1 MQVATNQS
9 LSLEQRLGLRLSQ
22 QQLRYVRLLELN
34 TPELEDAVERELT
47 DNPALEKEDKY
58 DEKGEVLAGG
68 TWREFAIRSSG
79 SRDEDVDYVSL
90 TADRSASLYDYLRE
104 QLYQRDLSEREF
116 KVAEYVIDSL
126 DRNGYLRRSVNSL
139 ADDLAFNEGDV
150 ETTPDDVRKAVDV
163 VRSLEPFGVGATDLR
178 ECLEIQLRHKPDSEE
193 KRDALRIVTEEFREF
208 SLRHESKIM
217 SRLKLSEERLR
228 KAVALIRSLNP
239 KPGASV
245 GGDYADSANI
255 IVPDFVVAPD
265 EDGELVIT
273 VNNRIPELRIDET
286 FSQAART
293 LKNKAE
299 KRLESAEEEKNREFI
314 LSRYND
320 AREFIAILRRRQET
334 LMTVMTAIVTI
345 QKEYFETAD
354 LYRLRTMMLKDVSAL
369 TGLDF
374 SVISRATANKH
385 VATPWGIFP
394 LRFFFSDS
402 VSDSASRQ
410 DSADDTEGTDVLT
423 NRKIEARIRELVEKE
438 DKRRPLSDER
448 LRELI
453 EEEGHE
459 VSRRTIAKYRD
470 RIGIPVARLR
480 KEL

>member
-1 MQVATNQS
+1 M
-9 LSLEQRLGLRLSQ
+9 
-22 QQLRYVRLLELN
+22 
-34 TPELEDAVERELT
+34 
-47 DNPALEKEDKY
+47 
-58 DEKGEVLAGG
+58 
-68 TWREFAIRSSG
+68 
-79 SRDEDVDYVSL
+79 
-90 TADRSASLYDYLRE
+90 
-104 QLYQRDLSEREF
+104 
-116 KVAEYVIDSL
+116 
-126 DRNGYLRRSVNSL
+126 
-139 ADDLAFNEGDV
+139 
-150 ETTPDDVRKAVDV
+150 
-163 VRSLEPFGVGATDLR
+163 
-178 ECLEIQLRHKPDSEE
+178 
-193 KRDALRIVTEEFREF
+193 
-208 SLRHESKIM
+208 
-217 SRLKLSEERLR
+217 
-228 KAVALIRSLNP
+228 
-239 KPGASV
+239 
-245 GGDYADSANI
+245 
-255 IVPDFVVAPD
+255 PDFVVAPD

-410 DSADDTEGTDVLT
+410 DSSDDSEGTDVLT